1 MNDTLLVAL
10 RDNTTAVMTL
20 TGTLWAFAGMF
31 LTGICGYLVI
41 RYVLRG

>member
-1 MNDTLLVAL
+1 MDSTSLAVLAENTQATLV
-10 RDNTTAVMTL
+10 L
-20 TGTLWAFAGMF
+20 TGTLWTFAGMF